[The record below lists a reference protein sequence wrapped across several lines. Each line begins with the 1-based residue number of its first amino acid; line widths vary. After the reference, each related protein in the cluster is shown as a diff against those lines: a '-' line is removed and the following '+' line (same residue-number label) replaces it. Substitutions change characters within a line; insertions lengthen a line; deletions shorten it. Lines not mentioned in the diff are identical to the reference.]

1 VSFGHLTRRVAELAF
16 DKHCDRSARSNG
28 APMPLLEIYKDNEIS
43 ASAVQSDA
51 GDWTPQV
58 TVTEMRLKMNVTV
71 PNITKAFPTRQEA
84 EKQGL
89 LFAKDW
95 IDQGKPAP

>member
-1 VSFGHLTRRVAELAF
+1 
-16 DKHCDRSARSNG
+16 
-28 APMPLLEIYKDNEIS
+28 MPLLEIYKDNEIS

-51 GDWTPQV
+51 GGWTPQV
-58 TVTEMRLKMNVTV
+58 MVTEIRLKMDVTV
-71 PNITKAFPTRQEA
+71 PNITQAFPTREEA

-89 LFAKDW
+89 SFAKNW